1 MKLIS
6 VVAASENNVIGMN
19 NTMPWHL
26 PDDLKFF
33 KKMTVGGPVI
43 MGKNTWI
50 SIGARPLPKRA
61 NIVVSTTMPE
71 DTPGAIVV
79 HSFEAALDY
88 VREHVPMTDG
98 EEEQKVSLI
107 GGGQL
112 YRQVLDQCAEIYM
125 TRVHTEIE
133 EGTVFFPEI
142 RNNPEW
148 KKVWEEAH
156 SKDEHHIYSFTF
168 ERWIKTNA

>member
-33 KKMTVGGPVI
+33 KKMTLGGPVI
-43 MGKNTWI
+43 MGKNTWV
-50 SIGARPLPKRA
+50 SIGAKPLPKRV
-61 NIVVSTTMPE
+61 NIVVSTTMPQ
-71 DTPGAIVV
+71 DTPGAVVV
-79 HSFEAALDY
+79 HSFEEAMTY
-88 VREHVPMTDG
+88 IREQVSFDG
-98 EEEQKVSLI
+98 EEEKVSLI
-107 GGGQL
+107 GGGQM
-112 YRQVLDQCAEIYM
+112 YRQALDQCDEIYM

-133 EGTVFFPEI
+133 GGTVFFPEI
-142 RNNPEW
+142 RNNPDW

-156 SKDEHHIYSFTF
+156 PADEKHIYSFTF

>member
-6 VVAASENNVIGMN
+6 VVAASENNVIGRN

-33 KKMTVGGPVI
+33 KKMTLGGPVI
-43 MGKNTWI
+43 MGKNTWV
-50 SIGARPLPKRA
+50 SIGAKPLPKRP

-79 HSFEAALDY
+79 HSFEAAIAY
-88 VREHVPMTDG
+88 IKEHVSFEGT
-98 EEEQKVSLI
+98 EEKVSLI

-112 YRQVLDQCAEIYM
+112 YRQVLDQCDEIYM
-125 TRVHTEIE
+125 TRVHTEME
-133 EGTVFFPEI
+133 GGTVFFPEI
-142 RNNPEW
+142 RNNPNW
-148 KKVWEEAH
+148 KKVWEEPHA
-156 SKDEHHIYSFTF
+156 KDEQHIYSFTF

>member
-33 KKMTVGGPVI
+33 KKMTLGGPVI
-43 MGKNTWI
+43 MGKNTWV
-50 SIGARPLPKRA
+50 SIGARPLPKRV
-61 NIVVSTTMPE
+61 NIVVSTTMPQ
-71 DTPGAIVV
+71 DTPGAVVV
-79 HSFEAALDY
+79 HSFDEAMTY
-88 VREHVPMTDG
+88 IREQVSFDG
-98 EEEQKVSLI
+98 EEEKVSLI
-107 GGGQL
+107 GGGQM
-112 YRQVLDQCAEIYM
+112 YRQALDQCDEIYM
-125 TRVHTEIE
+125 TRVHAEIE
-133 EGTVFFPEI
+133 GGTVFFPEI
-142 RNNPEW
+142 RNNPDW

-156 SKDEHHIYSFTF
+156 PADEKHIYSFTF

>member
-33 KKMTVGGPVI
+33 KKMTLGGPVI

-50 SIGARPLPKRA
+50 SIGSRPLPKRQ
-61 NIVVSTTMPE
+61 NIVVSTTMPA
-71 DTPGAIVV
+71 DTPGAVV
-79 HSFEAALDY
+79 VPSFEAALEY
-88 VREHVPMTDG
+88 IREHVPMAEG
-98 EEEQKVSLI
+98 ETEQKISLI
-107 GGGQL
+107 GGGQM
-112 YRQVLDQCAEIYM
+112 YRQALEQCDEIYM
-125 TRVHTEIE
+125 TRVHTNIE

-142 RNNPEW
+142 RNNPDWE
-148 KKVWEEAH
+148 KVWEEAH
-156 SKDEHHIYSFTF
+156 PADEKHLYSFTF

>member
-6 VVAASENNVIGMN
+6 VVAASENNVIGMH

-33 KKMTVGGPVI
+33 KKMTLGTPVI
-43 MGKNTWI
+43 MGTNTWI
-50 SIGARPLPKRA
+50 SIGAKPLPKRV
-61 NIVVSTTMPE
+61 NIVVSTTMPP
-71 DTPGAIVV
+71 DTPGAVV
-79 HSFEAALDY
+79 VSSFEAALDY
-88 VREHVPMTDG
+88 IREHVPA
-98 EEEQKVSLI
+98 EEGAEQKVSLI

-112 YRQVLDQCAEIYM
+112 YRQALDRCDEIYM

-133 EGTVFFPEI
+133 GGTVFFPEI
-142 RNNPEW
+142 RNNPDW
-148 KKVWEEAH
+148 KKVWAETHPE
-156 SKDEHHIYSFTF
+156 DEQHIYGFTF